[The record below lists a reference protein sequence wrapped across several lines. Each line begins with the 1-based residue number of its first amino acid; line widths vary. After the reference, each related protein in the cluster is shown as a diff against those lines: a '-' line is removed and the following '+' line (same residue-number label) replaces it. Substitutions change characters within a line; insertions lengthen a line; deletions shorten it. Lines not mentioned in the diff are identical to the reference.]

1 MKYDA
6 SFHLTLLYSIFFFNS
21 SKLLVFDLLL
31 FLAFSSVVYAACY
44 QGKYFIVKNLN
55 SKGLFIL
62 NI

>member
-6 SFHLTLLYSIFFFNS
+6 SFYLTLLYSNYFYS

-44 QGKYFIVKNLN
+44 QGKYCIVKNLN
-55 SKGLFIL
+55 RNGLFLL

>member
-6 SFHLTLLYSIFFFNS
+6 LFYLTLLYSNFFNS

-55 SKGLFIL
+55 SNGLFIL